1 MKDDLC
7 ILSGQ
12 EINKVYRSGNEE
24 INIYNNFNFN
34 LNKSEK
40 VAILGPSGC
49 GLSLIHI

>member
-24 INIYNNFNFN
+24 INIYNNHN
-34 LNKSEK
+34 
-40 VAILGPSGC
+40 
-49 GLSLIHI
+49 